1 MYISLKLLRGRVPVF
16 RIDERLMIR
25 IAPFGMDLV
34 MSGYYLAAPLLLIEL
49 KANTIELGLA
59 ASITSGVHMLLANR
73 MGPLSDRFG
82 RRRLILL
89 GPLLFALSCLL
100 VALTYR
106 VEVILILSAL
116 NGFCLSLFWPP
127 FQAWVADLQT
137 GTSLA
142 HDIGTFNMAWTA
154 SYLIGPMI
162 AGSLFGL
169 HPKLPF
175 LFAATLSFI
184 LFLLSYGSIHD
195 RSRTAKTTKHV
206 TETSSQAWQK
216 SFLYSAWIA
225 NFLSWF
231 ILGNARNQ
239 FPKLAR
245 ELGNSPLTVG
255 LLIGCLG
262 FSLFMGFFFL
272 RKSDLWHFR
281 RRYLFGAQV
290 LAAVGLL
297 MIYFSSSPFFFAL
310 ALILIGFSAS
320 VTYYSSLFYAIRL
333 STQKGR
339 GTGFHESILSI
350 GGLMGPILGGLGA
363 HFFGL
368 RIPYLICLFF
378 LLAAVASEAIFLK
391 RRITPN

>member
-1 MYISLKLLRGRVPVF
+1 VF
-16 RIDERLMIR
+16 QIDERLMIR

-49 KANTIELGLA
+49 KANPIELGLA
-59 ASITSGVHMLLANR
+59 ASITAGVHMMLAHR

-82 RRRLILL
+82 RRRLILF

-100 VALTYR
+100 AAMTNR
-106 VEVILILSAL
+106 VEVILLLSAL
-116 NGFCLSLFWPP
+116 NGLCLSLFWPP
-127 FQAWVADLQT
+127 LQAWVADLQT
-137 GTSLA
+137 GSGLA
-142 HDIGTFNMAWTA
+142 RDIGTLNMAWTA
-154 SYLIGPMI
+154 SLLIGPSI
-162 AGSLFGL
+162 SGFLFGL

-175 LFAATLSFI
+175 LFAASLSFI
-184 LFLLSYGSIHD
+184 LFLLCYGSLHD
-195 RSRTAKTTKHV
+195 RIETVKAKEHV
-206 TETSSQAWQK
+206 TENSSQTWQK

-245 ELGNSPLTVG
+245 ELGNSPQTVG
-255 LLIGCLG
+255 LLVGCLG
-262 FSLFMGFFFL
+262 LSLFLGFFLL

-281 RRYLFGAQV
+281 RRYLFGAQA
-290 LAAVGLL
+290 LAAGGLL
-297 MIYFSSSPFFFAL
+297 MTYFSSSPLFFAL
-310 ALILIGFSAS
+310 ALILIGLSAS

-363 HFFGL
+363 HFLGL
-368 RIPYLICLFF
+368 RIPYLICLLF
-378 LLAAVASEAIFLK
+378 LLAAVASEAAFL
-391 RRITPN
+391 RRRNTPN